1 MDRDG
6 KMVRPTSSAILGG
19 VVVVVVVGGGGGG
32 SSPIFWFQIVTIRPG
47 KKPTPF
53 LKKKVNYRK

>member
-19 VVVVVVVGGGGGG
+19 VVVVVVVGG
-32 SSPIFWFQIVTIRPG
+32 SFPIFWFQIVAIRPG